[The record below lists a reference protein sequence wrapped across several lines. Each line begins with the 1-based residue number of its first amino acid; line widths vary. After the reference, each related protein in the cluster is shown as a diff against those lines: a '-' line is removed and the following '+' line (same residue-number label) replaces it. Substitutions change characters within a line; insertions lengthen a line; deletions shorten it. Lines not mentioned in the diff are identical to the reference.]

1 MKNILPT
8 VKKWAARDPRITI
21 DVLDELQT
29 NHRDYPDEFRTV
41 CIEMILEAPGR
52 RRRPYMH
59 IWLPLIRRTPMFE
72 FGADTALDDSGER
85 LYASSD
91 VEANFPSF
99 DNARELAAALDRI
112 LEDFLRRYETKPRKR
127 RL

>member
-8 VKKWAARDPRITI
+8 VKKWAAGDPRLTLA
-21 DVLDELQT
+21 VLDESQT
-29 NHRDYPDEFRTV
+29 NHRDYPDQFRTFR
-41 CIEMILEAPGR
+41 IEMILEAPGR

-72 FGADTALDDSGER
+72 FGADTVLDDGGER
-85 LYASSD
+85 LYASAD

-99 DNARELAAALDRI
+99 DNARELTAALDRI
-112 LEDFLRRYETKPRKR
+112 LADFLRRYETKPRKR

>member
-8 VKKWAARDPRITI
+8 VKKWAARDPRLTLA
-21 DVLDELQT
+21 VQDESQT
-29 NHRDYPDEFRTV
+29 NHRDYPDQFRTV

-52 RRRPYMH
+52 RRRPHMH

-72 FGADTALDDSGER
+72 FGGDTFLDDNGDR
-85 LYASSD
+85 LYASAD

-99 DNARELAAALDRI
+99 DNARELTAALDRI
-112 LEDFLRRYETKPRKR
+112 LADFLRRYETKPRKR

>member
-21 DVLDELQT
+21 AIVDESQT

-41 CIEMILEAPGR
+41 RIEMILEAPGR
-52 RRRPYMH
+52 RRRPYVH
-59 IWLPLIRRTPMFE
+59 IWLPLTRRTPMFE
-72 FGADTALDDSGER
+72 FGADTVLDDAGER
-85 LYASSD
+85 LYAGND
-91 VEANFPSF
+91 VQANFPSF
-99 DNARELAAALDRI
+99 DNARELTAALDCI
-112 LEDFLRRYETKPRKR
+112 LADFLRRYETKPRKR